1 MKKILKT
8 ALLYLFVACFAGTVF
23 TQASAVPVEAAQKV
37 TAKMNYSSLIL
48 IKGKAFNLKATFKG
62 TTRKPTWKSSNTS
75 VATVNSSGRVVAKN
89 YGTTKITAKVGNVTA
104 SCNVNVVVNYKYLY
118 KQFLAS
124 NSRNIKWF
132 YMLNINKKGVPEL
145 VTTGNAGAVT
155 TYTVYTIKGTK
166 VVKMGTY
173 GAKGISSVKPCLY
186 YVSKYK
192 CLYASGWTNGIGGSW
207 GNLYSTAGYKL
218 AHRYHAREAHYPRTV
233 YYAGTTDTNCRQ
245 VSKSYYT
252 RFCNSHFKGYTT
264 YYMKKNTASQR
275 NSAFR

>member
-89 YGTTKITAKVGNVTA
+89 YGTTRITAKVGNVTA

-173 GAKGISSVKPCLY
+173 SAKGISSTKPCLY

-192 CLYASGWTNGIGGSW
+192 CLYASGPTATAVYGAI
-207 GNLYSTAGYKL
+207 STAPQAINWPTGIMPGKL
-218 AHRYHAREAHYPRTV
+218 IIHELFIMQVLLIRT
-233 YYAGTTDTNCRQ
+233 ADR
-245 VSKSYYT
+245 
-252 RFCNSHFKGYTT
+252 
-264 YYMKKNTASQR
+264 
-275 NSAFR
+275 